1 MQDDDID
8 VGSEEV
14 RVKQEE
20 QESEPEPG
28 YSHEMLSRLGYPPA
42 AAAFQSKLFNNSA
55 ALHCKNNF

>member
-20 QESEPEPG
+20 QEQEPEPG

-42 AAAFQSKLFNNSA
+42 AFQSKLFNNTA
-55 ALHCKNNF
+55 AIHCKNNF